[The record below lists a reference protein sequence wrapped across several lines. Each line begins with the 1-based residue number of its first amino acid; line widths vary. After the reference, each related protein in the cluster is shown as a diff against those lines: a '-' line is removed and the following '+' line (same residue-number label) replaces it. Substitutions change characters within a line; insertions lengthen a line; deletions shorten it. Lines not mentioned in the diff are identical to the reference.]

1 MKLSAKLTCTCL
13 AVLAIALGIL
23 TSAIVG
29 ITFSDQ
35 LSQAAHTL
43 ESRGGDARKAIEAAA
58 ANYALQGIEL
68 TDNMVCD
75 IIEQLDCA
83 PSEDIGEDCIVLNG
97 STMSLSMNVT
107 LSGRA
112 YSFIINQSIADVLE
126 ARRKMLLNYAVLYIS
141 VMLICAAALKAIAH
155 ELTGPIEQL
164 AETCAKIAHG
174 DYTIRAQPSE
184 GETGVLAQAFN
195 SMTDALTGQMER
207 RDRFISALSHEIKTP
222 LTAIMGHAEL
232 IRSGRMADYENMQ
245 AAQYIFKEGRRLSD
259 MSEKLMKLI
268 LLNEDAIDT
277 KIISADWLV
286 ENVCQIVDL
295 RAKECGVPL
304 KCHTEPH
311 FVRGDDALLSTLL
324 NNLID
329 NALKSG
335 GTNVQVAE
343 MRRNNRIC
351 ISVTDNGRG
360 MPPEELTRITEPF
373 YRVDK
378 SRSRDQGGAGL
389 GLALCAEIAKAHNGE
404 LRFESTPGRGTCAM
418 LLLDEVNTDD

>member
-43 ESRGGDARKAIEAAA
+43 ELRGGDARKAIEAAA

-83 PSEDIGEDCIVLNG
+83 PSEDIGEDSIVLNS

-112 YSFIINQSIADVLE
+112 YSFIINQNIADVLE

-232 IRSGRMADYENMQ
+232 IRSGRMAEYENMQ

-343 MRRNNRIC
+343 IRQNNRIC

-360 MPPEELTRITEPF
+360 MPSEELARITEPF

-378 SRSRDQGGAGL
+378 SRSRNQGGAGL

-404 LRFESTPGRGTCAM
+404 LRFESTPGQGTCAM
-418 LLLDEVNTDD
+418 LLLDEVNADD